1 MSTLL
6 SHPLLGALAV
16 GGAAAL
22 TVGLW
27 TFRVALAGRGRRL
40 FSALVAGV
48 EALLFVLVFTGLV
61 ANLGDPLKLGA
72 YAIGVACGTL
82 LGILA
87 DERLTAGNSEVRMVV
102 PGDGSAAV
110 ERLHR
115 AGWPATW
122 MAGMGPEGPA
132 TSAFVVVE
140 DRRVPE
146 LLALLDELDL
156 RPFVTVE
163 RLRQTRPAPL
173 PAGFVQVGDR
183 RGRRHRVSTPAG
195 VQGRR
200 PRRRLLA

>member
-1 MSTLL
+1 MSMLL
-6 SHPLLGALAV
+6 DHPVLGVVVVA
-16 GGAAAL
+16 GAAAL

-40 FSALVAGV
+40 LSALVAGV

-61 ANLGDPLKLGA
+61 ANLGDPLRLAA
-72 YAIGVACGTL
+72 YAVGVACGTL
-82 LGILA
+82 LGIVA
-87 DERLTAGNSEVRMVV
+87 DERLTAGNSEVRLVV
-102 PGDGSAAV
+102 PGDGAAAV

-122 MAGMGPEGPA
+122 MAGRGPEGPA

-146 LLALLDELDL
+146 LLALLEELDL

-163 RLRQTRPAPL
+163 RLRQARPVPL

-183 RGRRHRVSTPAG
+183 RGRRHRVVT
-195 VQGRR
+195 R
-200 PRRRLLA
+200 PVRRLRRLPANV

>member
-1 MSTLL
+1 MPSLL
-6 SHPLLGALAV
+6 ATPSLGALAV
-16 GGAAAL
+16 AGAAAL
-22 TVGLW
+22 SVALW

-40 FSALVAGV
+40 LSALVAGV

-61 ANLGDPLKLGA
+61 ANLGDPLKLAA
-72 YAIGVACGTL
+72 YAVGVAFGTL

-87 DERLTAGNSEVRMVV
+87 DERLTAGNSEVRLVV
-102 PGDGSAAV
+102 PGDGATLV

-140 DRRVPE
+140 DRCVPE
-146 LLALLDELDL
+146 LLALLDGLDL
-156 RPFVTVE
+156 APFVTVE
-163 RLRQTRPAPL
+163 RLRQTRPVPL

-183 RGRRHRVSTPAG
+183 RARRHRVVTRA
-195 VQGRR
+195 VRGRR
-200 PRRRLLA
+200 PTPAAA

>member
-1 MSTLL
+1 MSMLL
-6 SHPLLGALAV
+6 SHPILGAMAIA
-16 GGAAAL
+16 GTAAL

-40 FSALVAGV
+40 LSALVAGV

-61 ANLGDPLKLGA
+61 ANLGDPLKLAA
-72 YAIGVACGTL
+72 YAVGVACGTL
-82 LGILA
+82 LGIVA

-102 PGDGSAAV
+102 PGDGTAVV

-140 DRRVPE
+140 DRRVPD
-146 LLALLDELDL
+146 LLTLLNELDL

-163 RLRQTRPAPL
+163 RLRQTRPVPL

-183 RGRRHRVSTPAG
+183 RARRHRVAVRP
-195 VQGRR
+195 VRR
-200 PRRRLLA
+200 SQRRLANA

>member
-1 MSTLL
+1 MPSLL
-6 SHPLLGALAV
+6 ATPSLGALAV
-16 GGAAAL
+16 AGAAAL
-22 TVGLW
+22 SVALW

-40 FSALVAGV
+40 LSALVAGV

-61 ANLGDPLKLGA
+61 ANLGDPLKLAA
-72 YAIGVACGTL
+72 YAVGVACGTL

-87 DERLTAGNSEVRMVV
+87 DERLTAGNSEVRLVV
-102 PGDGSAAV
+102 PGDGATLV

-146 LLALLDELDL
+146 LLALLDGLDL
-156 RPFVTVE
+156 APFVTVE
-163 RLRQTRPAPL
+163 RLRQTRPVPL

-183 RGRRHRVSTPAG
+183 RARRHRVVTRA
-195 VQGRR
+195 VRGRR
-200 PRRRLLA
+200 PTPAAA

>member
-6 SHPLLGALAV
+6 GHPVLGAV
-16 GGAAAL
+16 GVAGAAAL

-40 FSALVAGV
+40 LSALVAGV

-61 ANLGDPLKLGA
+61 ANLGDPLRLAA
-72 YAIGVACGTL
+72 YSVGVACGTL

-87 DERLTAGNSEVRMVV
+87 DERLTAGNSEVRMIV
-102 PGDGSAAV
+102 PGDGSAAI

-140 DRRVPE
+140 DRRVAE
-146 LLALLDELDL
+146 LLALLEELDL

-163 RLRQTRPAPL
+163 RLRQTRPVPL

-183 RGRRHRVSTPAG
+183 RGRRYAAQRQPGSRAAA
-195 VQGRR
+195 R
-200 PRRRLLA
+200 AAAS

>member
-1 MSTLL
+1 MSSFLATP
-6 SHPLLGALAV
+6 SLGALAV
-16 GGAAAL
+16 AGAAAL
-22 TVGLW
+22 SVALW

-40 FSALVAGV
+40 LSALVAGV

-61 ANLGDPLKLGA
+61 ANLGDPLKLAA
-72 YAIGVACGTL
+72 YAVGVACGTL

-87 DERLTAGNSEVRMVV
+87 DERLTAGNSEVRLVV
-102 PGDGSAAV
+102 PGDGATLV

-146 LLALLDELDL
+146 LLALLDGLDL
-156 RPFVTVE
+156 APFVTVE
-163 RLRQTRPAPL
+163 RLRQTRPVPL

-183 RGRRHRVSTPAG
+183 RARRHRVVTRA
-195 VQGRR
+195 VRGRR
-200 PRRRLLA
+200 PTPAAA